1 MSLQKASENSSERF
15 ESVRDTVSRS
25 VFGAIGRE
33 SRRSVSRN
41 EPPKKRPSTMNA
53 VLERG
58 LSLEVEDNLEA
69 TLTLESSRWR
79 GRSIGFGM
87 ERCHSEDCMT
97 VSMRFTASELDLVGM
112 GLSRIPV
119 SPSRQK
125 VRAP

>member
-15 ESVRDTVSRS
+15 ESVRDPWLVR
-25 VFGAIGRE
+25 IGRE

-41 EPPKKRPSTMNA
+41 ERPKKRPSTMNA

>member
-1 MSLQKASENSSERF
+1 MNGANSRENFVKRF
-15 ESVRDTVSRS
+15 EKRSR
-25 VFGAIGRE
+25 FLLERIGSTRA
-33 SRRSVSRN
+33 RSKWIARTS
-41 EPPKKRPSTMNA
+41 EKRPSKMNA

>member
-1 MSLQKASENSSERF
+1 MRSRFLLER
-15 ESVRDTVSRS
+15 
-25 VFGAIGRE
+25 IGRTRALSKWIARTSE
-33 SRRSVSRN
+33 
-41 EPPKKRPSTMNA
+41 KRPSKMNA

-97 VSMRFTASELDLVGM
+97 VSMRFTASEMDLVGM

>member
-1 MSLQKASENSSERF
+1 VIEIPVGADREDESAVEVDRSE
-15 ESVRDTVSRS
+15 
-25 VFGAIGRE
+25 
-33 SRRSVSRN
+33 
-41 EPPKKRPSTMNA
+41 KRPSKMNA

-87 ERCHSEDCMT
+87 ERCLSEDCMT
-97 VSMRFTASELDLVGM
+97 VSMRFTASEMDLVGM

>member
-1 MSLQKASENSSERF
+1 MER
-15 ESVRDTVSRS
+15 
-25 VFGAIGRE
+25 IGRTRALSKWIARTSE
-33 SRRSVSRN
+33 
-41 EPPKKRPSTMNA
+41 KRPSKMNA

-97 VSMRFTASELDLVGM
+97 VSMRFTASEMDLVGM